1 MPYGDGTGPQGQGP
15 MTGRG
20 AGYCA
25 GTNAPGFATTPGRG
39 RGWGAGFGRGF
50 GRGAGFRRGR
60 GGWGQGGAFPA
71 YPTQPY
77 AAAPYTPE
85 QEVNTLKAQASH
97 KEEDAVRAEDVAKV
111 VDAVKGKDPVAWAA
125 QELQAIETLEVLP
138 KILKGYKGQT

>member
-85 QEVNTLKAQASH
+85 QEVNTLKAQASQLQNTLQRINDRL
-97 KEEDAVRAEDVAKV
+97 EE
-111 VDAVKGKDPVAWAA
+111 
-125 QELQAIETLEVLP
+125 LE
-138 KILKGYKGQT
+138 K